1 MFSPDSTRVCLES
14 GLFTERCG
22 ASFKKEHSMKHNTLR
37 ACGIILTTA
46 IILASTAIAQ
56 TACKV
61 AYTISPQNASAFGA
75 AITIENTG
83 TTAWTSWTL
92 TWAFAN
98 GQTVTSL
105 WNGAE
110 TQSGSNVTVT
120 NESYNGS
127 VPAGG
132 SVSGIGFNGTWN
144 GTTNAVPASF
154 AVNGV
159 TCGGGT
165 EGFTLVPSAASLTI
179 TQGGIITDT
188 INVIDSG
195 GFTGAVALAVSGLPN
210 GMTATF
216 GTNPTNGSS
225 VLTLTAGGSNSCV
238 VGGTSTIKITGISG
252 SLSATTTIALV
263 VAVPVPGFT
272 LTPSAFAL
280 TLTQASSVTDTISV
294 PNLGGLT
301 GGVTLTAT
309 GLPNGVTAS
318 FATNPAITSS
328 LLTLTASNTTA
339 LGTATIT
346 ITGKSGCT
354 TASTTIT
361 LTVTQGGGFTL
372 KPSSSTLEIGL
383 GSCAVT
389 DIITVTDISPFNGNV
404 TLAVTGLPSGVAA
417 TFGNNPTTGSS
428 VLALTAGSTATVGTY
443 PIAITGVSGSM
454 TVTTSVT
461 LTILASASDAF
472 TLASSPTAL
481 SITEGSSGTVT
492 VTPTESACVADSIT
506 LSTSGL
512 PSGVTAT
519 FSPNPT
525 TGSSV
530 MTLKVNSSVIPGTY
544 NVAITGTS
552 GTVTVT
558 TTIVLTIVSP
568 IKNGF
573 ACSILYTVTAQS
585 PTTFGGAFVIGNTGT
600 TAWTSW
606 TLTWAFANGQTIS
619 SFWNGVETQSGG
631 NVTVASESYNGAV
644 APGGFATNIGFN
656 GIWNGVTNQIPTSFA
671 INGTGCSAPAQAT
684 GSFTLAPSA
693 SNLSITQGGSG
704 TDNITITDVSPFTG
718 SLALSASG
726 LPAGVSA
733 AFGTNPATSTS
744 VLTLTASSTA
754 TIGTSTLTITGTN
767 PTGTL
772 VSSTPIALTV
782 NLPVPVI
789 SWLSPASGIVGSSVT
804 IMPSGA
810 LGDAPFGATQGT
822 SAVYFGS
829 TEATV
834 TGWAANSVA
843 VTVPSLPVGTVNVT
857 IVVNGQT
864 SVAVPFTITSTTPSP
879 ETYTGNSTWFSA
891 LGTPYGGC
899 GVPQQYLDSQNFVA
913 LNVQND
919 PGDYTLFLSR
929 PIASEYA
936 SEIGLWENGAN
947 CGRWVHVTIGD
958 FCEGMNDGEQDEPF
972 CRGGTG
978 WVADQFTGAELDL
991 VVADS
996 CQDGNAWCRDD
1007 PYHLDQAEAA
1017 LNQYVLN
1024 GEPVGDMNP
1033 TYWNNRQIHWYYELP
1048 PSYTGDI
1055 NIGMLANSNAAWTA
1069 ISVTHLPNGIHGLQ
1083 YLSGGVW
1090 TKAVNDGDMG
1100 EAFLISPTVAGGTQY
1115 EIQVYDITNTLINS
1129 GRIYS
1134 FTIPASCGSL
1144 CVPAFT
1150 PVTYTVSQ

>member
-1 MFSPDSTRVCLES
+1 MKQTILRVC
-14 GLFTERCG
+14 
-22 ASFKKEHSMKHNTLR
+22 
-37 ACGIILTTA
+37 GIVLAAAIVLATTA
-46 IILASTAIAQ
+46 AAQ
-56 TACKV
+56 SACKV
-61 AYTISPQNASAFGA
+61 VYTISPQNNTAFGA
-75 AITIENTG
+75 AITIQNTG
-83 TTAWTSWTL
+83 TTAWSSWSL

-98 GQTVTSL
+98 GQTISSL
-105 WNGAE
+105 WNGNE
-110 TQSGSNVTVT
+110 IQSGVNVTVT

-127 VPAGG
+127 IAAGG
-132 SVSGIGFNGTWN
+132 SLSGIGFNGTWN
-144 GTTNAVPASF
+144 GVANAVPTSF
-154 AVNGV
+154 AVNGT
-159 TCGGGT
+159 TCGTSTGS
-165 EGFTLVPSAASLTI
+165 FTLKPSAATLAI
-179 TQGGIITDT
+179 AQGGIGTDT
-188 INVIDSG
+188 IDVIDSG
-195 GFTGAVALAVSGLPN
+195 GFTGPVALAASGLPS
-210 GMTATF
+210 GVTATF
-216 GTNPTNGSS
+216 GTNPATGSS
-225 VLTLTAGGSNSCV
+225 VLTLAAGSSTSCV
-238 VGGTSTIKITGISG
+238 VGGASTITITGSSG
-252 SLSATTTIALV
+252 SLSATTTISLIISAPTP
-263 VAVPVPGFT
+263 AYT
-272 LTPSAFAL
+272 LSASPSAL
-280 TLTQASSVTDTISV
+280 TLAQGSRVTDTVSTAVIA
-294 PNLGGLT
+294 GFT
-301 GGVTLTAT
+301 GSVTLAAT
-309 GLPNGVTAS
+309 GLPSGVTAS
-318 FATNPAITSS
+318 WSSNPTTANSVLMLTASSTATLGAATVTITGTNGCTSVS
-328 LLTLTASNTTA
+328 TTIALTVTSPLKGSFTLTASASA
-339 LGTATIT
+339 LSIGP
-346 ITGKSGCT
+346 GSG
-354 TASTTIT
+354 
-361 LTVTQGGGFTL
+361 
-372 KPSSSTLEIGL
+372 
-383 GSCAVT
+383 VT
-389 DIITVTDISPFNGNV
+389 DTITVTDISPFTGSV
-404 TLAVTGLPSGVAA
+404 TLAASGLPSGVTAV
-417 TFGNNPTTGSS
+417 FGANPNTGRS
-428 VLALTAGSTATVGTY
+428 VLTLTAGCAVAIGTY
-443 PIAITGVSGSM
+443 TVTITGVSGSLTATTAIAL
-454 TVTTSVT
+454 TVDGAISGSFSLAPSPGALSIAEGGSGTITITPTGSACFTGSVT
-461 LTILASASDAF
+461 LAA
-472 TLASSPTAL
+472 
-481 SITEGSSGTVT
+481 
-492 VTPTESACVADSIT
+492 
-506 LSTSGL
+506 SGL

-525 TGSSV
+525 TGNSAMTVKASS
-530 MTLKVNSSVIPGTY
+530 SAAAGTY
-544 NVAITGTS
+544 SVTITGTS
-552 GTVTVT
+552 GNLTAS
-558 TTIVLTIVSP
+558 TTISLTIAAPVQT
-568 IKNGF
+568 GF

-585 PTTFGGAFVIGNTGT
+585 PTTFGGGFVLGNTGT

-619 SFWNGVETQSGG
+619 SFWNGLETQSGG
-631 NVTVASESYNGAV
+631 KVTVASESYNGAV
-644 APGGFATNIGFN
+644 APGGFATNIGFD
-656 GIWNGVTNQIPTSFA
+656 GVWNGVSNQIPTSFA
-671 INGTGCSAPAQAT
+671 INGTACSAPAQAT

-693 SNLSITQGGSG
+693 STLAITQGGSG
-704 TDNITITDVSPFTG
+704 TDTIAITDVSPFTG
-718 SLALSASG
+718 SLTLSASG
-726 LPAGVSA
+726 LPAGVTA

-754 TIGTSTLTITGTN
+754 TVGTSTITITGTN
-767 PTGTL
+767 PAGTL

-789 SWLSPASGIVGSSVT
+789 SWLSPALGIAGSSVT
-804 IMPSGA
+804 IMPGGA
-810 LGDAPFGATQGT
+810 LGDASFGATQGT
-822 SAVYFGS
+822 SAVYFGT

-843 VTVPSLPVGTVNVT
+843 VTVPSLAAGTVGVT
-857 IVVNGQT
+857 VVVNGQT
-864 SVAVPFTITSTTPSP
+864 SIAVPFTVTSTTPSP

-899 GVPQQYLDSQNFVA
+899 GVPQQYLDTQNFVA

-929 PIASEYA
+929 PISSEYA
-936 SEIGLWENGAN
+936 SEIGLWQNGAN

-1033 TYWNNRQIHWYYELP
+1033 TYWNNRQIHWNFELS

-1055 NIGMLANSNAAWTA
+1055 NIGMLANSNSAWTA

-1115 EIQVYDITNTLINS
+1115 EIQVYDITNTLINN